1 MIYDIGSDL
10 YTSRGHQDRD
20 MNSTFSS
27 VDWIIFGSYFLLL
40 ILTSLLLSRKKV
52 ETTREYFV
60 GSNSMPMFAV
70 AISVVATSQS
80 AATFLGAPEYSYGK
94 DLTFLGFYLSAFLAI
109 FIVAYL
115 LIPKFYAIGAVTVYE
130 LLEHRYGESAKRD
143 AGVMFLIGRLFASG
157 ARLYIG
163 ALAIS
168 MILFMDISPI
178 DISISISILM
188 IGALSYTYFG
198 GIKSVIFSDVIQA
211 ITYIGAAFA
220 VLIYLYYALDTD
232 MATMIDI
239 LSSEDKLKVVTFE
252 FDSFGGGFNIYTIL
266 AGWLLLN
273 IAAYGLDQDMT
284 QRVLSCRDQREG
296 SKSLIYSIIFT
307 IPVALLFLI
316 IGLLLYL
323 YYKHPELS
331 GFSGSVDGSFQ
342 GDKITIMMSYIL
354 NEMPDGLRG
363 LVTVGAVAAALSS
376 TNSVLGAMSSVAIE
390 DIYRPYMSRRGG
402 VTEVH
407 LLRASR
413 MGVLIFALL
422 LSGMAMLSY
431 YWQHATETHLLTF
444 ALGVMAFAYAG
455 LLGVY
460 GAAIFTTRGSQRV
473 LPWALVGGFMTVLVL
488 QPYVLDILDL
498 SLKVGFSWQLVLGTA
513 VSFGIMMIDGKED
526 GGDR

>member
-1 MIYDIGSDL
+1 
-10 YTSRGHQDRD
+10 
-20 MNSTFSS
+20 MNSAFSPI
-27 VDWIIFGSYFLLL
+27 DWMIFGSYFLVLL
-40 ILTSLLLSRKKV
+40 LTSVVLSRAKV
-52 ETTREYFV
+52 TSTREYFV
-60 GSNSMPMFAV
+60 GANSMPMLAV

-94 DLTFLGFYLSAFLAI
+94 DLTFLGFYLSAFIAV

-115 LIPKFYAIGAVTVYE
+115 LIPRFYAIGAVTVYE
-130 LLEHRYGESAKRD
+130 LLEHRYGESAKKQ
-143 AGVMFLIGRLFASG
+143 AGIMFLIGRLFASG

-168 MILFMDISPI
+168 MILFMDISPLH
-178 DISISISILM
+178 ISISIALLM

-198 GIKSVIFSDVIQA
+198 GIKSIVFSDIIQA

-220 VLIYLYYALDTD
+220 VLIYLYYSLDTD
-232 MATMIDI
+232 MATMVDI
-239 LSSEDKLKVVTFE
+239 LSAEGKLKVINFS
-252 FDSFGGGFNIYTIL
+252 FDGFAGGFNLYTIL

-284 QRVLSCRDQREG
+284 QRVLSCKNQKEG
-296 SKSLIYSIIFT
+296 AKSLIYSIVFT
-307 IPVALLFLI
+307 IPVALLFLV

-331 GFSGSVDGSFQ
+331 GFTGSVDGSFQ

-363 LVTVGAVAAALSS
+363 LVTVGAIAAALSS

-390 DIYRPYMSRRGG
+390 DIYRPYIEKRGNIS
-402 VTEVH
+402 EA
-407 LLRASR
+407 LMLRASR
-413 MGVLIFALL
+413 VAVLVFALL
-422 LSGMAMLSY
+422 LSGMAILSY
-431 YWQHATETHLLTF
+431 YWQHATQTHLLTF

-460 GAAIFTTRGSQRV
+460 GAAIFTTRGNGRV

-488 QPYVLDILDL
+488 QPYVLALFGLTVKI
-498 SLKVGFSWQLVLGTA
+498 GFSWQLVMGTA
-513 VSFGIMMIDGKED
+513 VSFTIMMLGRTDES
-526 GGDR
+526 